1 MTQTITFKHAMPR
14 TIQKLLIAL
23 LATLS
28 LGAWAQE
35 AAIRKNIATR
45 LPQLKAIDEVRK
57 TGLPGIFELRV
68 NGTEIYYTDAQ
79 GNYLIEGNLI
89 DTRNRRNLT
98 EERVEKLTAIPFD
111 SLPLKDAFTIVRGS
125 GERKMA
131 VFEDPNCGYC
141 KRFERDL
148 QKVENVTIYLFL
160 YPILGSDST
169 EKSKAVWC
177 AKDRT
182 LAWQDWML
190 RDQAAPAAAAMCDT
204 SALTRN
210 IELGRKHKITGTPT
224 LLFTNGAR
232 VPGAVDNNKVEQLL
246 AAAAKG

>member
-1 MTQTITFKHAMPR
+1 MQRTLQT
-14 TIQKLLIAL
+14 LLLAL
-23 LATLS
+23 LTTLA
-28 LGAWAQE
+28 LGALAQE
-35 AAIRKNIATR
+35 ATIRKNIATR

-57 TGLPGIFELRV
+57 TDLPGIFELRV

-79 GNYLIEGNLI
+79 ANYLIDGSLI

-98 EERVEKLTAIPFD
+98 EERVEKLTAIQFD
-111 SLPLKDAFTIVRGS
+111 TLPTKDAFTIVRGT

-148 QKVENVTIYLFL
+148 QKVDNVTIYLFL
-160 YPILGSDST
+160 YPILGADST
-169 EKSKAVWC
+169 EKSKAIWC
-177 AKDRT
+177 AKDRV

-190 RDQAAPAAAAMCDT
+190 RDQAAPAAVAMCDT
-204 SALTRN
+204 GALARN
-210 IELGRKHKITGTPT
+210 VEVGRKHKITGTPT

-232 VPGAVDNNKVEQLL
+232 VPGAVDTKKIEQML
-246 AAAAKG
+246 AEATKG

>member
-1 MTQTITFKHAMPR
+1 MQRTLQTLF
-14 TIQKLLIAL
+14 LAL
-23 LATLS
+23 LTTLAV
-28 LGAWAQE
+28 GALAQE
-35 AAIRKNIATR
+35 ATIRKNIATR

-57 TGLPGIFELRV
+57 TDLPGIFELRV

-79 GNYLIEGNLI
+79 ANYLIDGSMI

-98 EERVEKLTAIPFD
+98 EERVEKLTAIQFD
-111 SLPLKDAFTIVRGS
+111 TLPIKDAFTIVRGT

-148 QKVENVTIYLFL
+148 QKVDNVTVYLFL
-160 YPILGSDST
+160 YPILGADST
-169 EKSKAVWC
+169 EKSKAIWC
-177 AKDRT
+177 AKDRV

-204 SALTRN
+204 SALARN
-210 IELGRKHKITGTPT
+210 VDVGRKHKITGTPT

-232 VPGAVDNNKVEQLL
+232 APGAVDNKKIEQML
-246 AAAAKG
+246 AEATKG